1 MVSEMGTIVIGFIGG
16 VIGGIVVNTVSYMFQ
31 KRIERKEEEEK
42 SRIEYKRVI
51 KAKLNEIVDT
61 WNKELAKDHIRQT
74 EIQNEFDIYS
84 NQLTS
89 IISRAPDDF
98 PEDATEELRELS
110 TSLRKIK
117 DFLRVSG
124 NYESFKKECR
134 EITEKAE
141 VIREKLE

>member
-1 MVSEMGTIVIGFIGG
+1 METILMGFIGG
-16 VIGGIVVNTVSYMFQ
+16 VVGGLIVNVASIEYQ
-31 KRIERKEEEEK
+31 KRIERKAEEEK
-42 SRIEYKRVI
+42 SRIEYKRDI
-51 KAKLNEIVDT
+51 KSKLNEIVDT

-84 NQLTS
+84 KQLTY
-89 IISRAPDDF
+89 IISKAPDDF
-98 PEDATEELRELS
+98 SGDRMEELRELS

-124 NYESFKKECR
+124 NYESFKKECQ